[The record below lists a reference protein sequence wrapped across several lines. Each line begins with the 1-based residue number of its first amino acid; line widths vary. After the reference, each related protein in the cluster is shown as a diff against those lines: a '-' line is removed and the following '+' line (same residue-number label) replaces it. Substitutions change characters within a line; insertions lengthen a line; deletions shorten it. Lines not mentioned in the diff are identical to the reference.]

1 MRPFTIYPNKYLA
14 VETTAY
20 YHDIYNGGG
29 AYRIQGNIEYDIV
42 TLKGGYSHSSNI
54 DNAKQRICN
63 ILCEDITRI
72 AVGIHSDKQLTVCAI
87 PRAKPDEY
95 YKHILHFRDTIKE
108 AISKMASRVDNV
120 HDGSHYI
127 ERVVYTRTTH
137 FKDDMVG
144 PKPYPGITA
153 DTCKISNE
161 VRGKDILLI
170 DDIYTSTVNIDED
183 AIQALLNKGAKSV
196 IFYSIGHTGIVYN
209 GISQNRSVRLGDL
222 DIDVQIISRSKPA
235 FIREQENIDG
245 VTILNCED
253 STGERNERALYSI
266 MVTPMEAN
274 EMGLTDIVFDSKT
287 PLGTFE
293 IFKTDQYREFSLRD
307 AEKEDGR
314 IYAKLKATKQ
324 DNNGKALEI
333 FESITKEKFDINN
346 EVHLEKMG
354 KVIKV
359 METSN
364 IMKRIRH
371 LPPYQQ
377 FPYLYGVELDLNNE
391 MHRKLIQFL
400 LK

>member
-1 MRPFTIYPNKYLA
+1 MRTFTIYPNKYLA

-29 AYRIQGNIEYDIV
+29 ACRTQGNIEYDIV
-42 TLKGGYSHSSNI
+42 TLKGGYSHASNI

-72 AVGIHSDKQLTVCAI
+72 AVGIHPDKQLTVCAI

-108 AISKMASRVDNV
+108 AISKIASRVDNV

-170 DDIYTSTVNIDED
+170 DDIYTRTVNIDED

-196 IFYSIGHTGIVYN
+196 IFYSIGHTRIVYN

-253 STGERNERALYSI
+253 STGERNERTLYSI

-274 EMGLTDIVFDSKT
+274 EMGLTDIVFDSET

-293 IFKTDQYREFSLRD
+293 IFKTNQYREFSLRD

-324 DNNGKALEI
+324 DNKGQALEI
-333 FESITKEKFDINN
+333 FELINKEKFDINN

-364 IMKRIRH
+364 IMKKIRH
-371 LPPYQQ
+371 LPPYQK
-377 FPYLYGVELDLNNE
+377 FPYLYGVDFDGNNKRHFELI
-391 MHRKLIQFL
+391 KFI

>member
-1 MRPFTIYPNKYLA
+1 MGTFTIYPNKYLA

-29 AYRIQGNIEYDIV
+29 ACRIQGNIEYDIV

-54 DNAKQRICN
+54 DNAKQRIYN
-63 ILCEDITRI
+63 ILLEDLIHI
-72 AVGIHSDKQLTVCAI
+72 VSIHSDKQLTICAI

-95 YKHILHFRDTIKE
+95 YKHILHFRDTIKR
-108 AISKMASRVDNV
+108 AISKIADRMDNL
-120 HDGSHYI
+120 HDGVHYI

-137 FKDDMVG
+137 FKDDMIG

-170 DDIYTSTVNIDED
+170 DDIYTRTVNIDED

-196 IFYSIGHTGIVYN
+196 IFYSIGHTGIAYN
-209 GISQNRSVRLGDL
+209 GIRQNKSVNIGEL
-222 DIDVQIISRSKPA
+222 DVDVQIISRSKPA
-235 FIREQENIDG
+235 FIREKENIDG

-253 STGERNERALYSI
+253 STGERNERTLYSI

-274 EMGLTDIVFDSKT
+274 EMGLTDIVFDSGT

-293 IFKTDQYREFSLRD
+293 IFRTNQYREFTLRD

-314 IYAKLKATKQ
+314 IYARLKATKQ
-324 DNNGKALEI
+324 DDKGQALKI
-333 FESITKEKFDINN
+333 FELINKEKFDISN

-377 FPYLYGVELDLNNE
+377 FPYLYGVEFDGKSKR
-391 MHRKLIQFL
+391 HFQLIEFL

>member
-1 MRPFTIYPNKYLA
+1 
-14 VETTAY
+14 
-20 YHDIYNGGG
+20 
-29 AYRIQGNIEYDIV
+29 
-42 TLKGGYSHSSNI
+42 
-54 DNAKQRICN
+54 
-63 ILCEDITRI
+63 
-72 AVGIHSDKQLTVCAI
+72 
-87 PRAKPDEY
+87 
-95 YKHILHFRDTIKE
+95 
-108 AISKMASRVDNV
+108 
-120 HDGSHYI
+120 
-127 ERVVYTRTTH
+127 
-137 FKDDMVG
+137 
-144 PKPYPGITA
+144 
-153 DTCKISNE
+153 
-161 VRGKDILLI
+161 
-170 DDIYTSTVNIDED
+170 
-183 AIQALLNKGAKSV
+183 
-196 IFYSIGHTGIVYN
+196 
-209 GISQNRSVRLGDL
+209 
-222 DIDVQIISRSKPA
+222 
-235 FIREQENIDG
+235 
-245 VTILNCED
+245 
-253 STGERNERALYSI
+253 
-266 MVTPMEAN
+266 MEAN